1 MAVAGVYVPL
11 STRDIQNIK
20 IPTKFTYLQL
30 VHAKAAL
37 TVTDH
42 YGRKKV
48 PEIVI
53 DVKFRTFQKFLYW
66 NGKLH
71 LIQGIDLKFSQ
82 SESSIIDQLK

>member
-11 STRDIQNIK
+11 STRDIQNIR

-30 VHAKAAL
+30 VHTKAAL

-42 YGRKKV
+42 YDRKKCQ
-48 PEIVI
+48 I

>member
-48 PEIVI
+48 PDRCKIS
-53 DVKFRTFQKFLYW
+53 
-66 NGKLH
+66 N
-71 LIQGIDLKFSQ
+71 FSKVPLLEWETSPDSRNRFKVQ
-82 SESSIIDQLK
+82 PIRILNY